1 MTENS
6 APAAPKAKRAKAAKK
21 SPDRP
26 KYTDMITAAIQA
38 LHSRGGVSRQAIQK
52 YVAGK
57 YRVGDNA
64 NVQVKLALKKLVH
77 NGTVKQTKGFGVSG
91 SFRLAKGDEPK
102 KAVKKAAP
110 RKAGAAAPRKA
121 GTAAPRKAAKAP
133 AKPKMAKVE
142 KKKAKAPKKKAATPK
157 KTKKAK
163 PAKARAKTKKKPS
176 SQKPKGKKARK

>member
-21 SPDRP
+21 APDRP
-26 KYTDMITAAIQA
+26 KYTDMITAAIKA

-52 YVAGK
+52 YITGK

-64 NVQVKLALKKLVH
+64 NVQVKMALKKLVH
-77 NGTVKQTKGFGVSG
+77 NGTIKQTKGFGVSG

-102 KAVKKAAP
+102 KAVRKAARSP
-110 RKAGAAAPRKA
+110 RKAG
-121 GTAAPRKAAKAP
+121 AAPRKAAKAT
-133 AKPKMAKVE
+133 AKPKKAKVE
-142 KKKAKAPKKKAATPK
+142 KKKAKTPKKKVATPK

-163 PAKARAKTKKKPS
+163 PAKAKAKTKKKS
-176 SQKPKGKKARK
+176 NSQKPKGKKARK